1 MMSPRTKCTCTCKP
15 ETPVTEAS
23 FLQVTHVLLDPG
35 TDWHRAPVHVTAL
48 SMGNAEQDKLL
59 ADGALVP
66 FPRHHQLALPGVGE
80 DSLHLDT
87 AGLLA
92 VYVLALCGMDQEP
105 YAFLYEGL
113 TLFLPTGLVLRLGA
127 IQLQT
132 SISI

>member
-1 MMSPRTKCTCTCKP
+1 
-15 ETPVTEAS
+15 
-23 FLQVTHVLLDPG
+23 
-35 TDWHRAPVHVTAL
+35 
-48 SMGNAEQDKLL
+48 MGNAEQDKLL

-92 VYVLALCGMDQEP
+92 VHVLALCGMDQEP
-105 YAFLYEGL
+105 YAFLYGGL
-113 TLFLPTGLVLRLGA
+113 TLFSGVLLTGLVLRLGA

-132 SISI
+132 